1 MKQRFQKC
9 AKAFT
14 TLFGVSLIALF
25 LLSACDGY
33 TSVTHEEAYQAGNT
47 LGRLIRGE

>member
-1 MKQRFQKC
+1 MKQRYQKS

-14 TLFGVSLIALF
+14 ALFGASLIALF
-25 LLSACDGY
+25 LFTACDGY
-33 TSVTHEEAYQAGNT
+33 TSVTNAEAYQAGQT